1 VAFGAG
7 VVAGVGEGLRGW
19 RHGGVTQL
27 TPKSQCHVAGS
38 LEELFGGH
46 EVA

>member
-1 VAFGAG
+1 LPGWG
-7 VVAGVGEGLRGW
+7 KGCEG
-19 RHGGVTQL
+19 GGTGFTQL